1 MSRKGSV
8 GESSSAPEQPPLHK
22 VLLEGEEWCYKGLVG
37 TCWIFYIY
45 GLRGKINSFLFTS
58 LEFSL
63 QSDIQ
68 VPQVAFG

>member
-45 GLRGKINSFLFTS
+45 GFGRENKFLFIYLLRVLPS
-58 LEFSL
+58 
-63 QSDIQ
+63 
-68 VPQVAFG
+68 V